1 MEWLDLANLPKS
13 GQTQLWDGRTGEKF
27 DREVTVGTIYMLK
40 LHHLVE
46 DKIHARSTGPYSLV
60 TQQPLGGKAQ
70 LGGQRF
76 GEMEVWA
83 LEAYGALIQENDNEK
98 KLSGSELNTTNNRME
113 LTAVIK
119 ALEHYDEAREIEVFT
134 DSKYVMQGITEWIK
148 NWKNNHWKT
157 SQKKDVKNKDLW
169 VLLDTVS
176 AKHDIKWSWVKGH
189 AGDYGNEIADK
200 LATQAILES

>member
-1 MEWLDLANLPKS
+1 MKIKIYTDGACS
-13 GQTQLWDGRTGEKF
+13 GNPGK
-27 DREVTVGTIYMLK
+27 
-40 LHHLVE
+40 
-46 DKIHARSTGPYSLV
+46 
-60 TQQPLGGKAQ
+60 GGW
-70 LGGQRF
+70 G
-76 GEMEVWA
+76 V
-83 LEAYGALIQENDNEK
+83 LIQENDNEK

>member
-1 MEWLDLANLPKS
+1 MKIKIYTDGACS
-13 GQTQLWDGRTGEKF
+13 GNPGK
-27 DREVTVGTIYMLK
+27 
-40 LHHLVE
+40 
-46 DKIHARSTGPYSLV
+46 
-60 TQQPLGGKAQ
+60 GG
-70 LGGQRF
+70 
-76 GEMEVWA
+76 W
-83 LEAYGALIQENDNEK
+83 GALIQENDNEK

-148 NWKNNHWKT
+148 NWKTNHWKT

-169 VLLDTVS
+169 VLLDSVS

>member
-1 MEWLDLANLPKS
+1 MKIKIYTDGACS
-13 GQTQLWDGRTGEKF
+13 GNPGK
-27 DREVTVGTIYMLK
+27 
-40 LHHLVE
+40 
-46 DKIHARSTGPYSLV
+46 
-60 TQQPLGGKAQ
+60 GG
-70 LGGQRF
+70 
-76 GEMEVWA
+76 W
-83 LEAYGALIQENDNEK
+83 GALIQENDNEK

-119 ALEHYDEAREIEVFT
+119 ALEYYDESKEIEVFT

-148 NWKNNHWKT
+148 NWKTNHWKT

-169 VLLDTVS
+169 VLLDSVS

>member
-1 MEWLDLANLPKS
+1 MKIKIYTDGACS
-13 GQTQLWDGRTGEKF
+13 GNPGK
-27 DREVTVGTIYMLK
+27 
-40 LHHLVE
+40 
-46 DKIHARSTGPYSLV
+46 
-60 TQQPLGGKAQ
+60 GG
-70 LGGQRF
+70 
-76 GEMEVWA
+76 W
-83 LEAYGALIQENDNEK
+83 GALIQENDNEK

-113 LTAVIK
+113 LTAVIR
-119 ALEHYDEAREIEVFT
+119 ALEHYDEAKEIEVFT

-148 NWKNNHWKT
+148 NWKTNHWKT

-176 AKHDIKWSWVKGH
+176 AKHDVKWSWVKGH

>member
-1 MEWLDLANLPKS
+1 MKIKIYTDGACS
-13 GQTQLWDGRTGEKF
+13 GNPGK
-27 DREVTVGTIYMLK
+27 
-40 LHHLVE
+40 
-46 DKIHARSTGPYSLV
+46 
-60 TQQPLGGKAQ
+60 GG
-70 LGGQRF
+70 
-76 GEMEVWA
+76 W
-83 LEAYGALIQENDNEK
+83 GALIQENDNEK

-169 VLLDTVS
+169 VLLDSVS
-176 AKHDIKWSWVKGH
+176 AKHNIKWSWVKGH

>member
-1 MEWLDLANLPKS
+1 MRIKIYTDGACS
-13 GQTQLWDGRTGEKF
+13 GNPGK
-27 DREVTVGTIYMLK
+27 
-40 LHHLVE
+40 
-46 DKIHARSTGPYSLV
+46 
-60 TQQPLGGKAQ
+60 GG
-70 LGGQRF
+70 
-76 GEMEVWA
+76 W
-83 LEAYGALIQENDNEK
+83 GALIQENDNET

-119 ALEHYDEAREIEVFT
+119 ALEHYDEAQEIEVFT

-176 AKHDIKWSWVKGH
+176 AKHDIEWCWVKGH

>member
-1 MEWLDLANLPKS
+1 MKIKIYTDGACS
-13 GQTQLWDGRTGEKF
+13 GNPGK
-27 DREVTVGTIYMLK
+27 
-40 LHHLVE
+40 
-46 DKIHARSTGPYSLV
+46 
-60 TQQPLGGKAQ
+60 GG
-70 LGGQRF
+70 
-76 GEMEVWA
+76 W
-83 LEAYGALIQENDNEK
+83 GALIQENDNEK

-119 ALEHYDEAREIEVFT
+119 ALEHYDEAKEIEVFT

-169 VLLDTVS
+169 VLLDSVS

>member
-1 MEWLDLANLPKS
+1 MKIKIYTDGACS
-13 GQTQLWDGRTGEKF
+13 GNPGK
-27 DREVTVGTIYMLK
+27 
-40 LHHLVE
+40 
-46 DKIHARSTGPYSLV
+46 
-60 TQQPLGGKAQ
+60 GG
-70 LGGQRF
+70 
-76 GEMEVWA
+76 W
-83 LEAYGALIQENDNEK
+83 GALIQENDNEK

-176 AKHDIKWSWVKGH
+176 AKHDVKWSWVKGH

-200 LATQAILES
+200 LAPQAILES

>member
-1 MEWLDLANLPKS
+1 MKIKIYTDGACS
-13 GQTQLWDGRTGEKF
+13 GNPGK
-27 DREVTVGTIYMLK
+27 
-40 LHHLVE
+40 
-46 DKIHARSTGPYSLV
+46 
-60 TQQPLGGKAQ
+60 GG
-70 LGGQRF
+70 
-76 GEMEVWA
+76 W
-83 LEAYGALIQENDNEK
+83 GALIQENDNEK

-119 ALEHYDEAREIEVFT
+119 ALDHYDEAREIEVFT

-148 NWKNNHWKT
+148 NWKTNHWKT

-169 VLLDTVS
+169 VLLDSVS

>member
-1 MEWLDLANLPKS
+1 MKIKIYTDGACS
-13 GQTQLWDGRTGEKF
+13 GNPGK
-27 DREVTVGTIYMLK
+27 
-40 LHHLVE
+40 
-46 DKIHARSTGPYSLV
+46 
-60 TQQPLGGKAQ
+60 GG
-70 LGGQRF
+70 
-76 GEMEVWA
+76 W
-83 LEAYGALIQENDNEK
+83 GALIQENDNEK

-119 ALEHYDEAREIEVFT
+119 ALEHYDEAKEIEVFT
-134 DSKYVMQGITEWIK
+134 DSKYVMQGITEWIR
-148 NWKNNHWKT
+148 NWKTNHWKT

-169 VLLDTVS
+169 VLLDSVS

>member
-1 MEWLDLANLPKS
+1 MKIKIYTDGACS
-13 GQTQLWDGRTGEKF
+13 GNPGK
-27 DREVTVGTIYMLK
+27 
-40 LHHLVE
+40 
-46 DKIHARSTGPYSLV
+46 
-60 TQQPLGGKAQ
+60 GG
-70 LGGQRF
+70 
-76 GEMEVWA
+76 W
-83 LEAYGALIQENDNEK
+83 GALIQENDNEK

-119 ALEHYDEAREIEVFT
+119 ALEHYDEAKEIEVFT

-157 SQKKDVKNKDLW
+157 SQKKDVKNKELW
-169 VLLDTVS
+169 VLLDTFS

>member
-1 MEWLDLANLPKS
+1 MKIKIYTDGACS
-13 GQTQLWDGRTGEKF
+13 GNPGK
-27 DREVTVGTIYMLK
+27 
-40 LHHLVE
+40 
-46 DKIHARSTGPYSLV
+46 
-60 TQQPLGGKAQ
+60 GG
-70 LGGQRF
+70 
-76 GEMEVWA
+76 W
-83 LEAYGALIQENDNEK
+83 GALIQENDNEK

-169 VLLDTVS
+169 VLLDNVS
-176 AKHDIKWSWVKGH
+176 EKHDIKWSWVKGH

>member
-1 MEWLDLANLPKS
+1 MKIKIYTDGACS
-13 GQTQLWDGRTGEKF
+13 GNPGK
-27 DREVTVGTIYMLK
+27 
-40 LHHLVE
+40 
-46 DKIHARSTGPYSLV
+46 
-60 TQQPLGGKAQ
+60 GG
-70 LGGQRF
+70 
-76 GEMEVWA
+76 W
-83 LEAYGALIQENDNEK
+83 GALIQENDNEK

-113 LTAVIK
+113 LTAVIR
-119 ALEHYDEAREIEVFT
+119 ALEHYDGAKEIEVFT

-148 NWKNNHWKT
+148 NWKTNHWKT

-169 VLLDTVS
+169 VLLDSVS